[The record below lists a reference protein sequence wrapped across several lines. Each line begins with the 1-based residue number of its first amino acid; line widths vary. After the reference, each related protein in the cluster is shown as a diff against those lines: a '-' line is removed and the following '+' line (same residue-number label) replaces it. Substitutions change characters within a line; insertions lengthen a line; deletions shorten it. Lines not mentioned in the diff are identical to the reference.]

1 MTDLRNLPPE
11 VLARLAATGVDL
23 ATAKAECVQRG
34 RTLEARAYARGGI
47 ERRADNGDPIL
58 DGYATV
64 YEYAYDV
71 AGGIERGGWVE
82 TIAAGACDKSVRER
96 DDVRLLINHDGIALA
111 RTRSKTLDLESDN
124 IGLRTGSAL
133 DHKSPLVQ
141 TLASA
146 MDRGDMDEMSFAFQ
160 VIRQEWNAD
169 YTQRRILEVKL
180 FDVSVVTYP
189 ANPAALAQLRD
200 TDPPA
205 EAPEP
210 RGFPLALALALED
223 DRKLLAR

>member
-11 VLARLAATGVDL
+11 VLARLADVGVDL
-23 ATAKAECVQRG
+23 ASLRAECTQRG
-34 RTLEARAYARGGI
+34 RTLEARAFARGGI
-47 ERRADNGDPIL
+47 ETRAENGDPIL
-58 DGYATV
+58 DGYAAV

-71 AGGIERGGWVE
+71 AGGPDRGGWIE
-82 TIAAGACDKSVRER
+82 TIATGAADKSVRER

-111 RTRSKTLDLESDN
+111 RTRSKTLDLVSDSV
-124 IGLRTGSAL
+124 GLAVRSQL
-133 DHKSPLVQ
+133 DQASPLVQ

-189 ANPAALAQLRD
+189 ANPAAVAQLRS
-200 TDPPA
+200 TEPTA
-205 EAPEP
+205 EVEP
-210 RGFPLALALALED
+210 VTFPRSLALRDADLALI
-223 DRKLLAR
+223 ARR